1 MSDKYNTDKSKLT
14 EELKG
19 KRKEK
24 RKVVLD
30 KIDALEKL
38 YKADTAQL
46 RAELLQVQK
55 DMTNIEMEAL
65 I

>member
-24 RKVVLD
+24 RKVVQD
-30 KIDALEKL
+30 KIDALEKQ

-46 RAELLQVQK
+46 RAELLQMQK
-55 DMTNIEMEAL
+55 DMTNIEGNL
-65 I
+65 

>member
-1 MSDKYNTDKSKLT
+1 LSDKYNTDKSKLT

-24 RKVVLD
+24 RKVVQD
-30 KIDALEKL
+30 KIDALEKQ

-46 RAELLQVQK
+46 RAELLQMQK
-55 DMTNIEMEAL
+55 DMTNIEGNL
-65 I
+65 